1 MNIKIKIALFGS
13 GWLLSLFIA
22 CYITWQYQEG
32 RYAKEE
38 AAAQIAYN
46 TQLTEKVAEF
56 QKQQKLL
63 TEEANAKIKE
73 LQDLNTNLEKK
84 WNTAL
89 KDKNAAVAKYDKLI
103 AEGWVLKDPT
113 SKCELSATTAK
124 FLVTMAMEADLV
136 VEQLKTSQEYA
147 RNLRNLYARTEEE

>member
-1 MNIKIKIALFGS
+1 MNIKIKTALFGS
-13 GWLLSLFIA
+13 GWLLSLLVA

-46 TQLTEKVAEF
+46 QQITEKIAEY
-56 QKQQKLL
+56 QKQQKQL

-73 LQDLNTNLEKK
+73 LQDLNASLEKQ
-84 WNTAL
+84 WNNAL
-89 KDKNAAVAKYDKLI
+89 KDKNVALANYDKLI
-103 AEGWVLKDPT
+103 AEGWTLEDPT

-124 FLVTMAMEADLV
+124 FLVGMAMDADLV
-136 VEQLKTSQEYA
+136 VEQLVTSQEYA
-147 RNLRNLYARTEEE
+147 KTIRQICAGENTK

>member
-13 GWLLSLFIA
+13 GWLLSILVA

-46 TQLTEKVAEF
+46 KQITEKIANF
-56 QKQQKLL
+56 QKQQEALNA
-63 TEEANAKIKE
+63 EANAKIKE
-73 LQDLNTNLEKK
+73 LQTLNTNLEKK

-89 KDKNAAVAKYDKLI
+89 KEKNAAVANYDKLI

-113 SKCELSATTAK
+113 SKCDLSATTAK
-124 FLVTMAMEADLV
+124 FLVEMAMDADLV
-136 VEQLKTSQEYA
+136 VEQLLTSQEYA
-147 RNLRNLYARTEEE
+147 KNLRQIIVEGNAK